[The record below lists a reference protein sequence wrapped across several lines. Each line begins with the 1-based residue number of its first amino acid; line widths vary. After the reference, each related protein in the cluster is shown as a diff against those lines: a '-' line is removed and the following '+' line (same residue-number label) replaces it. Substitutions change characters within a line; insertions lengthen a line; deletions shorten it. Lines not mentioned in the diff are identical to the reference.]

1 MIILNKL
8 YHIVQ
13 DSGLFVFTNIP
24 RPYRSV
30 PRRRMAMSRPR
41 ASKPSKP
48 GSRPLKVRE
57 DFRET
62 FLWRDVSIYE

>member
-1 MIILNKL
+1 M
-8 YHIVQ
+8 
-13 DSGLFVFTNIP
+13 FTNIP

-30 PRRRMAMSRPR
+30 PRRREMFSRPMR
-41 ASKPSKP
+41 SKPRRSGPDNVKI
-48 GSRPLKVRE
+48 RK